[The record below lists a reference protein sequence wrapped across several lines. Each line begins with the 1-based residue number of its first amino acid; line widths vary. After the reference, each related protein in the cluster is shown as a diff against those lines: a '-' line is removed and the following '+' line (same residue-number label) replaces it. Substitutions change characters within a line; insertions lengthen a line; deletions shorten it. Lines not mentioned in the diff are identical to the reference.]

1 MERWRVTMLDWTLI
15 TIYAIAV
22 AVAVVVFGAFG
33 DALRAVNALL
43 ATLGAIITGWLIV
56 NEIRDRLEAYYQ
68 KRFAPKKD
76 KA

>member
-1 MERWRVTMLDWTLI
+1 MIDWTLI
-15 TIYAIAV
+15 TVYAVSV

-56 NEIRDRLEAYYQ
+56 NEIRDRVAAHYEKQ
-68 KRFAPKKD
+68 FAPKKD
-76 KA
+76 KQ

>member
-1 MERWRVTMLDWTLI
+1 MIDWTLI
-15 TIYAIAV
+15 TVYAISV
-22 AVAVVVFGAFG
+22 AVGFAVFGALG
-33 DALRAVNALL
+33 DALRAVNAML

-56 NEIRDRLEAYYQ
+56 NEIRDRLAAHYE